1 MKKEIA
7 LSIGVFVAGSIV
19 IGGLYFY
26 KKNYK
31 TPINQPQTKKEYS
44 INDEEIILP
53 QLDKNYEE
61 TPAVME
67 YIEDLKNLYKQG
79 KSILPIDEDELNPHQ
94 LIAQRLALK
103 NEKFKKDTKENGK
116 LLHNDITKVD
126 KALPSMLSQK
136 EKQECKNSN
145 NESVCYVVEK
155 YNFAKNS
162 TTRAIVNVDTKRVL
176 AVKYYP
182 NTQPDINV
190 RLTNIAKSIA
200 LNNPAVQQKW
210 GRKPTLND
218 LTMSNVRSNLQES
231 PCENKNHLCVAPTLP
246 DQKNQRALWAV
257 VDLTKLRLA
266 IAKWAPLGKTYTPA
280 CIDER
285 TLENRYIMK
294 NYCEKDN
301 NYSQDGWKFNYHL
314 TGSDG
319 LEIRDL
325 YFKGQK
331 VAKSLKIVDW
341 HVAYKGYGADK
352 LDTSTPTIVE
362 GRQVEFVKGENNEYT
377 FGYNDAMGCPMF
389 STSVVLAF
397 NGPEIK
403 PLVENNKTV
412 GFYIVQD
419 FRNPKW
425 PMACNYRYQNKFLFY
440 KDGSF
445 RVVAVN
451 LGRGC
456 SSHAIYRPVMR
467 LDIDLE
473 PHEEFAL
480 YKDGMWQKWQIEGD
494 YRSTGKEKMY
504 KGKYLYRFTSI
515 DDEKKGFYV
524 EPNRGQYDNSRG
536 DKEHIFVTKFKENEG
551 DEDML
556 TLGSCCKLNEDGV
569 EQFVDGEVIENS
581 DIVFWYVPTIYND
594 DREGHEYCWADS
606 TIDELGNPGVKVWPC
621 SVGPKFVP
629 IKNVDGEEN

>member
-1 MKKEIA
+1 MKKELKIA
-7 LSIGVFVAGSIV
+7 IILLITGLGVIST
-19 IGGLYFY
+19 LYL
-26 KKNYK
+26 
-31 TPINQPQTKKEYS
+31 KKESNNKHTNSNNNINYS
-44 INDEEIILP
+44 INKEKIIVP
-53 QLDKNYEE
+53 PLDQNYANIPE
-61 TPAVME
+61 VKQ
-67 YIEDLKNLYKQG
+67 YLNDLKKIYEQN
-79 KSILPIDEDELNPHQ
+79 KSILPIDESELDDNKI
-94 LIAQRLALK
+94 IAQKLALNDK
-103 NEKFKKDTKENGK
+103 NFTKDTKENGK

-126 KALPSMLSQK
+126 IALPSMLNSKAKKECK
-136 EKQECKNSN
+136 EKEC
-145 NESVCYVVEK
+145 YIVEK

-162 TTRAIVNVDTKRVL
+162 TTRAIIDINNKKVVSIN
-176 AVKYYP
+176 YYP
-182 NTQPDINV
+182 NTQPDINN
-190 RLTNIAKSIA
+190 RLKQIAKSIA
-200 LNNPAVQQKW
+200 LNDKEVQKKW
-210 GRKPTLND
+210 GRIPTKAD
-218 LTMSNVRSNLQES
+218 ITMANVRSNLKES

-257 VDLTKLRLA
+257 VDLTKLKLA
-266 IAKWAPLGKTYTPA
+266 IAKWAPLGKTFTPA

-294 NYCEKDN
+294 NFCQKDN
-301 NYSQDGWKFNYHL
+301 NYSRDGWEFTYHL

-319 LEIRDL
+319 LEIRNL
-325 YFKGQK
+325 KFKGEK

-352 LDTSTPTIVE
+352 LDTSTPAYVE
-362 GRQVEFVKGENNEYT
+362 GRRVEFVKGENNEYT

-403 PLVENNKTV
+403 PLIENNKRV

-425 PMACNYRYQNKFLFY
+425 PMACNYRYENKFLFY

-445 RVVAVN
+445 RVVAIN

-467 LDIDLE
+467 LDIDIN

-480 YKDGMWQKWQIEGD
+480 YKDGVWDKWQIEGD
-494 YRSTGKEKMY
+494 YRSSGNEKMY
-504 KGKYLYRFTSI
+504 KDKYLYRFTSI
-515 DDEKKGFYV
+515 ENETKGFYV
-524 EPNRGQYDNSRG
+524 EPNRGQFNDNSRG
-536 DKEHIFVTKFKENEG
+536 DHEHIFITKFKEEEG
-551 DEDML
+551 DSDML

-569 EQFVDGEVIENS
+569 EVFENNEVIENS
-581 DIVFWYVPTIYND
+581 DIVFWYIPKIYND

-606 TIDELGNPGVKVWPC
+606 TIDKYGNPSVKVWPC
-621 SVGPKFVP
+621 IVGPKFVP
-629 IKNVDGEEN
+629 IKNVDGDKK